1 MGVRPLTTQGAVL
14 ITGGPGSGKTE
25 EVVAR
30 LAACYESNPLYEAIA
45 LVPTSRHGDQLRRRL
60 VSHCG
65 VALGLR
71 VETIHQFS
79 QSLTAGGE
87 KLSGTVAEELLAA
100 VARRATRSG
109 PASYFRPIAHTDG
122 FIDLLSA
129 AVSDLLSENVEPDAL
144 LQAACRSGD
153 ASLTGLSA
161 IFDSYCSGD
170 ASLTGLSA
178 IFDSYCSEL
187 NLRGWLHPATTPLSA
202 ADAVEAGAPLPGL
215 VVVDGFHVFR
225 NVELALLHA
234 LSKRAE
240 VVVTFDPEA
249 GPRAQ
254 CDYERLL
261 ANLPNARVI
270 EMDRPGV
277 GRPTSVIAGSA
288 SDREDQLRAIAR
300 QIKQRL
306 TEDPRLRP
314 SDCAVAFRQVS
325 PYLALARQVFAEYDL
340 PLDPAAGER
349 LNTRPL
355 GVWLRRLLH
364 LAQDGWRLRDLTT
377 VLSSG
382 FIDLSRWGLSPGDV
396 ARFTRQG
403 REANLWAGRDVLER
417 IADSLRIAANT
428 GESGARIAD
437 GMTQAFQDLSGLLE
451 QPPGPAGTH
460 ALYLDDAL
468 FGSRPLVPPS
478 SRTLP
483 GVDTEIEALRGYL
496 RDIAASQEL
505 LGGRPEPFDSF
516 VARLERRLAA
526 PAVLLREAGGVL
538 LAPMHTLH
546 GLRFDYVALGGLI
559 QGEFPAQ
566 RRGTTLLDE
575 IARGVLRQ
583 AGLALPPEPRLAED
597 DLWRSASTRA
607 EGSLSLWK
615 TRLDDRGRPA
625 TPSYYFDALPHGQA
639 IEARALPPED
649 TASRRELAIA
659 CTRLWPAQ
667 GRLRPQSSDAW
678 PMVRAAVGI
687 EQRRRSFGH
696 GGVYEGR
703 IAAGL
708 VPWLTGEEAR
718 WSASRLE
725 SYRTCA
731 FQFFGSYGLRLSELE
746 EEMDTADAATRGT
759 VIHDILQDAL
769 APLMA
774 QGRPLSPDTL
784 GEAVAR
790 LRTSGLD
797 IWDRAPGERGFGRA
811 ALWRLQATTI
821 FQQLEM
827 LLEREVEQS
836 QRLGVTGI
844 IGVEKRIEAS
854 LPLSPPMRVI
864 AVVDRLE
871 EGDGLAVIVDYKSGR
886 AIPRSHIEDGRRV
899 QLQLYGH
906 LARSETAAERVVARY
921 AWLRPDAKTWD
932 LDSSR
937 EEDQAVLE
945 DVVEVA
951 REVRASV
958 ESGDFRVNPQEAPC
972 PSYCAFRHICRV
984 NEYSRW
990 KRWD

>member
-1 MGVRPLTTQGAVL
+1 MATLGAVL
-14 ITGGPGSGKTE
+14 ITGGPSSGKTE

-30 LAACYESNPLYEAIA
+30 LAARYESTPLYEAIA

-60 VSHCG
+60 VSLCG

-87 KLSGTVAEELLAA
+87 KLSSTVAQELLAA
-100 VARRATRSG
+100 VARRATHSG
-109 PASYFRPIAHTDG
+109 SASYFRPIAHTDG

-129 AVSDLLSENVEPDAL
+129 AVGDLLSENVEPDTL
-144 LQAACRSGD
+144 LQAARRSG
-153 ASLTGLSA
+153 APSLIGLSS
-161 IFDSYCSGD
+161 IFASYC
-170 ASLTGLSA
+170 T
-178 IFDSYCSEL
+178 EL
-187 NLRGWLHPATTPLSA
+187 DLRSWRHPAKTPLSA
-202 ADAVEAGAPLPGL
+202 AHAVEAGASLPGL

-225 NVELALLHA
+225 SVELTLLHVLA
-234 LSKRAE
+234 KRAE
-240 VVVTFDPEA
+240 VVVAFDPES
-249 GPRAQ
+249 GSRAQ

-261 ANLPNARVI
+261 ATLPNARVI
-270 EMDRPGV
+270 EM
-277 GRPTSVIAGSA
+277 GRPRAGRPVSVLAGTA

-306 TEDPRLRP
+306 TEDPQLRP

-382 FIDLSRWGLSPGDV
+382 FIDLSRWGLYPGDV

-403 REANLWAGRDVLER
+403 REKNLWAGRDALER
-417 IADSLRIAANT
+417 IADSMRTATDPGETGRRIA
-428 GESGARIAD
+428 G
-437 GMTQAFQDLSGLLE
+437 GMTQAIQDLSGLLQ
-451 QPPGPAGTH
+451 QPPGPTGAH
-460 ALYLDDAL
+460 AMHVDNAL
-468 FGSRPLVPPS
+468 FGPRPLVPPS
-478 SRTLP
+478 SRKLP

-505 LGGRPEPFDSF
+505 LGGHPEPFDSF
-516 VARLERRLAA
+516 VSRLERRLDA

-566 RRGTTLLDE
+566 RTGTTLLDDAGRE
-575 IARGVLRQ
+575 ALHQ

-625 TPSYYFDALPHGQA
+625 APSYYFDALRHDRTV
-639 IEARALPPED
+639 EATAPAPQD

-659 CTRLWPAQ
+659 CTSLWLAQ
-667 GRLRPQSSDAW
+667 GRLRPQCSDVW
-678 PMVRAAVGI
+678 PTVRAAVRTEG
-687 EQRRRSFGH
+687 RRRSFTN
-696 GGVYEGR
+696 GGAYEGR

-708 VPWLTGEEAR
+708 VPWLTDEAAL
-718 WSASRLE
+718 WSASRFE

-731 FQFFGSYGLRLSELE
+731 FQFFGSYALRLSELD
-746 EEMDTADAATRGT
+746 EEMETADAATRGT
-759 VIHDILQDAL
+759 VIHHILQDAL
-769 APLMA
+769 APLVA
-774 QGRPLSPDTL
+774 QGRPLKPDTL
-784 GEAVAR
+784 REAVGR

-797 IWDRAPGERGFGRA
+797 IWNRAPGERGFGRV
-811 ALWRLQATTI
+811 ALWRLQATAV
-821 FQQLEM
+821 FQQLEL
-827 LLEREVEQS
+827 LLEREAEES

-886 AIPRSHIEDGRRV
+886 GISRSDVLSGRRV

-906 LARSETAAERVVARY
+906 LAQAETAAQRVIARY
-921 AWLRPDAKTWD
+921 AWLNPNTRTWD
-932 LDSSR
+932 LDSSSTD
-937 EEDQAVLE
+937 DQAVM
-945 DVVEVA
+945 DDIVGVA
-951 REVRASV
+951 QEVRASV
-958 ESGDFRVNPQEAPC
+958 ESGDFRVNPQVPAC
-972 PSYCAFRHICRV
+972 PSYCSFRHICRV